1 MGMGMGVGLG
11 TLCDDAFSMREMVV
25 VVEPEEEAVISFFF
39 LFQVLP
45 TGALVV
51 CLFCNL
57 IVIVFIVILNLF
69 GNLLHLFR
77 EDRIPL
83 TVTGTHGLGT
93 PSGKISAVFA
103 AVSSVLHAISVTH
116 FFTRRCLGL
125 CQNLAQH
132 CKVVAAVDEFEALV
146 VFPVV
151 ELVRGGDVEG
161 GEEGRLVG
169 DSGEGEGCVPGV
181 GWREVDGKGEDAV
194 AVVFSGIRATFMWLP

>member
-1 MGMGMGVGLG
+1 MGMGVGLG
-11 TLCDDAFSMREMVV
+11 TLCDDAFSMRETIV
-25 VVEPEEEAVISFFF
+25 VVEPEEEAVMSFFF
-39 LFQVLP
+39 FILFRVFP

-51 CLFCNL
+51 CFFCNL
-57 IVIVFIVILNLF
+57 TVTVIIVVLNLF

-77 EDRIPL
+77 EDRVPL
-83 TVTGTHGLGT
+83 TVTGTHDLGI

-103 AVSSVLHAISVTH
+103 AVSSVLHAVSVTH

-161 GEEGRLVG
+161 GEEGRLVE

-194 AVVFSGIRATFMWLP
+194 AVVFSGIRTTVMWLP

>member
-1 MGMGMGVGLG
+1 MGMGVGLG
-11 TLCDDAFSMREMVV
+11 TLCDDAFSMWEMVV
-25 VVEPEEEAVISFFF
+25 VVEPEEEAVIFFFFF
-39 LFQVLP
+39 LFQVFP
-45 TGALVV
+45 TSALVV

-57 IVIVFIVILNLF
+57 IVIVIIVILNLF

-181 GWREVDGKGEDAV
+181 GWREADGKGEDAV
-194 AVVFSGIRATFMWLP
+194 AVVFSGIRTTFLWLP